1 MRQDNTRND
10 TRMEAAVNRIA
21 KIVIVAL
28 TVATATAAAPRGG
41 EARPGGCLKYG
52 AAGAVAGHVAG
63 HHGVA
68 GAAAGCAVGA
78 WKRHEYNKHAH
89 QTGGY

>member
-28 TVATATAAAPRGG
+28 TVAIAAAAAPRSG